1 MRWSIETATEAW
13 QRGLRALGAMP
24 LVAAITFVLVA
35 LANAGSVLVGPAGV
49 EEPAIG
55 AQILDWA
62 FTLLGTLA
70 LVPLAIA
77 VHRYVLLGEVTQRY
91 RMNVFE
97 ARFVRF
103 AFYTIVIDVGL
114 VGAVF
119 FVSTIDNSGD
129 DAGSGALALTV
140 LLAVVLLLGVM
151 LLWLLSWILFPAIA
165 VDAPR
170 PRWRDAVR
178 DSAKHVW
185 SLLLVVLVTGLPFL
199 GLYFFLYEPLLTP
212 SDADLSPLI
221 KSVIEAALSVGASA
235 VYAAL
240 ASRLYL
246 AFADRLARP
255 PGLGG
260 PIVRTLH

>member
-49 EEPAIG
+49 EEAAIG

-97 ARFVRF
+97 ARFVR
-103 AFYTIVIDVGL
+103 
-114 VGAVF
+114 
-119 FVSTIDNSGD
+119 
-129 DAGSGALALTV
+129 
-140 LLAVVLLLGVM
+140 
-151 LLWLLSWILFPAIA
+151 
-165 VDAPR
+165 
-170 PRWRDAVR
+170 
-178 DSAKHVW
+178 
-185 SLLLVVLVTGLPFL
+185 
-199 GLYFFLYEPLLTP
+199 
-212 SDADLSPLI
+212 
-221 KSVIEAALSVGASA
+221 
-235 VYAAL
+235 
-240 ASRLYL
+240 
-246 AFADRLARP
+246 
-255 PGLGG
+255 
-260 PIVRTLH
+260 